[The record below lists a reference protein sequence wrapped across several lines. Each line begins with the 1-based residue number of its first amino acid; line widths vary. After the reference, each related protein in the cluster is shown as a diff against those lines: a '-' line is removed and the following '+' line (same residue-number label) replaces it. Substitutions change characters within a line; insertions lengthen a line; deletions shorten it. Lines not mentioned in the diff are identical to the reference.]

1 MELNL
6 IYGNEAT
13 LEDLVELHDKK
24 GFEFVIEDGVITN
37 VLYWWPYSR
46 FFKALWRAR
55 SRTQSIYRK
64 FAEVWVLQKTY
75 RRWLLLCNKWW
86 AYMWRVPWTLSQKEG
101 GTSCLLILKYMIQKK
116 IGFRQDKVL

>member
-37 VLYWWPYSR
+37 VLY
-46 FFKALWRAR
+46 
-55 SRTQSIYRK
+55 
-64 FAEVWVLQKTY
+64 
-75 RRWLLLCNKWW
+75 
-86 AYMWRVPWTLSQKEG
+86 
-101 GTSCLLILKYMIQKK
+101 
-116 IGFRQDKVL
+116 